1 VNVEKVADASGGHVF
16 DVKTEGSLDKAF
28 QDFMDSL
35 KTRYTLGYYS
45 SNKSN
50 TGGYRKIDVS
60 LASSFGKLGKDY
72 TLAAKQGYY
81 APVSVTVS
89 ASNNP

>member
-1 VNVEKVADASGGHVF
+1 MEKVADASGGHVF

-35 KTRYTLGYYS
+35 RTRYTLGYYS
-45 SNKSN
+45 GNKST

-60 LASSFGKLGKDY
+60 LASSFGKSGKDY

-81 APVSVTVS
+81 APVGTAS
-89 ASNNP
+89 AANNP